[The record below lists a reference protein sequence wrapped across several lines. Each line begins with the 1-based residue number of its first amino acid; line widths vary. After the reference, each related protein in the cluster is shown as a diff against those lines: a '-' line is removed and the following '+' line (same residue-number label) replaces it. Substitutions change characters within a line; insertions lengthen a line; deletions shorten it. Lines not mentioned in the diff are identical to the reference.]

1 MLFWGASSTLCN
13 IQNPSRQWDMATIKS
28 IFIGCVI
35 LHNLIIEDEYNCNL
49 EQSFNVGSNVSH
61 LKQGFS
67 FEDYCQKITQ
77 IENVATHYNLKND
90 LVEHL
95 WARKNNNAN

>member
-1 MLFWGASSTLCN
+1 
-13 IQNPSRQWDMATIKS
+13 MATIKS
-28 IFIGCVI
+28 IFIGYVI

-67 FEDYCQKITQ
+67 FQDYCQKITQ

-95 WARKNNNAN
+95 WAKKNNNAN